1 MIMNTTTA
9 SSEMKWKPYRF
20 VIWPSDIS
28 GVNVTSL
35 AWNFLASSS
44 TMNSSDM

>member
-1 MIMNTTTA
+1 MTMKKTTA
-9 SSEMKWKPYRF
+9 SSEMKWKPYRL

-28 GVNVTSL
+28 GVKVTFL

-44 TMNSSDM
+44 TMNRSDM